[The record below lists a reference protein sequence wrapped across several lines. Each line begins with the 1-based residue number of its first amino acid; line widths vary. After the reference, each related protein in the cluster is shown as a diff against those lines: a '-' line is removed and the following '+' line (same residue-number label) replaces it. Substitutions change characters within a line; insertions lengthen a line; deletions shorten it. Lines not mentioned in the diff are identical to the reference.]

1 MKKLLAVL
9 GIALSAC
16 LTTGPATAA
25 VITFLPAESH
35 IEVGDTVNV
44 EMWISELDDEILSAF
59 DINLLFDDAVVL
71 NNGVTHNVAM
81 QWDFDNSVFGPS
93 VFDAGNTEVIDFTFD
108 DDATVAEMQAN
119 EFLVLTFR
127 FLGMADGFSNLAL
140 GPDPDFE
147 RNFVGR
153 DSASLEMEIGTAC
166 ISVGTGV
173 CGGTS
178 VPEPGTLALLG
189 FGLLGLTATRRRR
202 A

>member
-1 MKKLLAVL
+1 MKKLLAIL
-9 GIALSAC
+9 GIALGAC
-16 LTTGPATAA
+16 LNTGPARAA

-44 EMWISELDDEILSAF
+44 EMWISELGDEILSAF

-71 NNGVTHNVAM
+71 NNQMTHNVAL
-81 QWDFDNSVFGPS
+81 QWGPDSVFGPS
-93 VFDAGNTEVIDFTFD
+93 VFGPGNTDVIDFTFTD
-108 DDATVAEMQAN
+108 DLVLAEMQAN
-119 EFLVLTFR
+119 EFVVLTFG
-127 FLGMADGFSNLAL
+127 FVGMADGFTNLTL
-140 GPDPDFE
+140 GLDPDFE
-147 RNFVGR
+147 RNFVGLN
-153 DSASLEMEIGTAC
+153 AESLEMDIGTAC

-189 FGLLGLTATRRRR
+189 LGLLGLTATRRRR